1 MASIST
7 SLNFNLA
14 LGRSIQQCIFEIG
27 ADAPLRT
34 FRTIIPLIHWS
45 LDSYLWDVQEGED
58 LGIQS
63 SWKITEDFFFFLRA
77 FCTYFFS
84 WALLRTPRCH
94 YQLQCLGCELSLAC
108 TISCQAL
115 VSSSILVCLVLPS
128 CRITC
133 CEWHTGL
140 VLPASYNTRVWVS
153 TLQHRQ
159 LLFVVV
165 SHYSLLAVLICV

>member
-1 MASIST
+1 MTSIST

-34 FRTIIPLIHWS
+34 FRTIIPLIPWFVPVGCSGGGGFRNSELLKNHR
-45 LDSYLWDVQEGED
+45 G
-58 LGIQS
+58 
-63 SWKITEDFFFFLRA
+63 FFFFLRA